1 VTIKANVVK
10 LIHGHCII
18 LTVVVSTYIHYEFYF
33 PCHSDIIEE
42 IGVCGDLKSETMA
55 LLLENDI
62 DFSPCDVALYQYF
75 PHSPFQIPEEEIQ
88 SRCDLR

>member
-1 VTIKANVVK
+1 
-10 LIHGHCII
+10 
-18 LTVVVSTYIHYEFYF
+18 LTVRIYF

-62 DFSPCDVALYQYF
+62 EFSPFDIELYQYF
-75 PHSPFQIPEEEIQ
+75 PHSPFEIPEEEIR

>member
-1 VTIKANVVK
+1 V
-10 LIHGHCII
+10 
-18 LTVVVSTYIHYEFYF
+18 Y
-33 PCHSDIIEE
+33 
-42 IGVCGDLKSETMA
+42 GDLKSETMA

-62 DFSPCDVALYQYF
+62 EFLPFDTKFYQYF